1 MAPASTS
8 ENPGAGFVLWLM
20 GPTSGG
26 KTTIGEHLLERLRA
40 EDAPGMHF
48 DGDEVRN
55 FFGPDLGFEA
65 SDRQRV
71 VATLV
76 HLANK
81 ASAASVNVI
90 VSALTASEDA
100 RRLVLDTVKNLIIV
114 YVKCS
119 IETCAGRDP
128 KGLYAQAKNGEIDT
142 LIGVNSDYL
151 PPDNP
156 DLVIDTEDLS
166 PAEAV
171 EAIIRHLDQVG
182 WEESKQG

>member
-1 MAPASTS
+1 MAPPRTS
-8 ENPGAGFVLWLM
+8 ENTGPGFVLWLM

-26 KTTIGEHLLERLRA
+26 KTTIGEQLLERLRA
-40 EDAPGMHF
+40 DGSPCMHF

-55 FFGPDLGFEA
+55 FFGENLGFEV

-81 ASAASVNVI
+81 TSAAGVNVI

-100 RRLVLDTVKNLIIV
+100 RRVVLDAVKNLTIV
-114 YVKCS
+114 YIKCS
-119 IETCAGRDP
+119 IETCAERDP

-166 PAEAV
+166 PVEAV
-171 EAIIRHLDQVG
+171 EAIIKHFDQA
-182 WEESKQG
+182 E

>member
-1 MAPASTS
+1 
-8 ENPGAGFVLWLM
+8 M

-26 KTTIGEHLLERLRA
+26 KTTIGEHLLERLLA
-40 EDAPGMHF
+40 TGSPTMHF

-55 FFGPDLGFEA
+55 FFGEDLGFEA

-81 ASAASVNVI
+81 TSAAGVNVI

-100 RRLVLDTVKNLIIV
+100 RRLVLDNVKNLIIV

-128 KGLYAQAKNGEIDT
+128 KGLYAQAKT
-142 LIGVNSDYL
+142 
-151 PPDNP
+151 
-156 DLVIDTEDLS
+156 
-166 PAEAV
+166 
-171 EAIIRHLDQVG
+171 
-182 WEESKQG
+182 

>member
-1 MAPASTS
+1 
-8 ENPGAGFVLWLM
+8 M
-20 GPTSGG
+20 GPTSSG

-40 EDAPGMHF
+40 AGSSSMHF

-55 FFGPDLGFEA
+55 FFGEDLGFEV
-65 SDRQRV
+65 SSRQRV

-81 ASAASVNVI
+81 SSDAGVNVI

-100 RRLVLDTVKNLIIV
+100 RRLVLDTVKNLIVV
-114 YVKCS
+114 YIKCS
-119 IETCAGRDP
+119 IETCAERDP

-156 DLVIDTEDLS
+156 DLVINTEDLS
-166 PAEAV
+166 PVAAV
-171 EAIIRHLDQVG
+171 DAIIRHLHQTG
-182 WEESKQG
+182 WEGSKQE

>member
-1 MAPASTS
+1 MTSASAS
-8 ENPGAGFVLWLM
+8 ENTDAGFTLWLM

-26 KTTIGEHLLERLRA
+26 KTTIAEHLLERLRA
-40 EDAPGMHF
+40 SGLPSMHF
-48 DGDEVRN
+48 DGDEVRA
-55 FFGPDLGFEA
+55 FFGENLGFED

-81 ASAASVNVI
+81 TSAAGVNAI

-100 RRLVLDTVKNLIIV
+100 RRLVLDSVKNLMIV
-114 YVKCS
+114 YIKCS
-119 IETCAGRDP
+119 IETCAERDP

-151 PPDNP
+151 PPDDP
-156 DLVIDTEDLS
+156 DLVIDTDDLS
-166 PAEAV
+166 PAKAV
-171 EAIIRHLDQVG
+171 DAIIGHLDRTG
-182 WEESKQG
+182 WGASIRG

>member
-1 MAPASTS
+1 MDPASAS
-8 ENPGAGFVLWLM
+8 EKPDTGFVLWLM

-40 EDAPGMHF
+40 DGSPSMHF

-55 FFGPDLGFEA
+55 FFGKDLGFEV

-81 ASAASVNVI
+81 TAAAGVNAI

-100 RRLVLDTVKNLIIV
+100 RRLVLDSVGNLIVV

-119 IETCAGRDP
+119 IETCAERDP

-156 DLVIDTEDLS
+156 DLVINTEDLS

-171 EAIIRHLDQVG
+171 DAIIKHLDQTG
-182 WEESKQG
+182 RG

>member
-1 MAPASTS
+1 MSPASPP
-8 ENPGAGFVLWLM
+8 ENPDSGFVLWLL
-20 GPTSGG
+20 GPTSSG

-40 EDAPGMHF
+40 EGMPCMHF

-55 FFGPDLGFEA
+55 FFGDDLGFKV

-71 VATLV
+71 VSTLV

-81 ASAASVNVI
+81 TSAGGVNVI

-100 RRLVLDTVKNLIIV
+100 RRLVLDNARNLIIV
-114 YVKCS
+114 HVKCS
-119 IETCAGRDP
+119 IEACAERDP

-142 LIGVNSDYL
+142 LIGINSDYL
-151 PPDNP
+151 PPDEP
-156 DLVIDTEDLS
+156 DLVIDTEKLS

-171 EAIIRHLDQVG
+171 DAVVKHLHRMGRAEA
-182 WEESKQG
+182 KQG

>member
-1 MAPASTS
+1 MAPARTS
-8 ENPGAGFVLWLM
+8 ENTGPGFVLWLM

-26 KTTIGEHLLERLRA
+26 KTTIGEQLLERLRA
-40 EDAPGMHF
+40 DGSPCMHF

-55 FFGPDLGFEA
+55 FFGEDHGFEV
-65 SDRQRV
+65 SNRQRV
-71 VATLV
+71 AAALV

-81 ASAASVNVI
+81 TSAAGINVI

-100 RRLVLDTVKNLIIV
+100 RRVVLDTVKNLIIV
-114 YVKCS
+114 YIKCS
-119 IETCAGRDP
+119 IETCGERDP
-128 KGLYAQAKNGEIDT
+128 KGLYTQAKNGEIDT

-166 PAEAV
+166 PVEAV
-171 EAIIRHLDQVG
+171 EAIIKHFDQA
-182 WEESKQG
+182 E

>member
-1 MAPASTS
+1 MSRASAS
-8 ENPGAGFVLWLM
+8 ENSGPGFVLWLM
-20 GPTSGG
+20 GPTSSG

-40 EDAPGMHF
+40 EGSPSMHF

-55 FFGPDLGFEA
+55 FLGKDLGFEV

-81 ASAASVNVI
+81 TSAAGVNVI
-90 VSALTASEDA
+90 VSALTASADA
-100 RRLVLDTVKNLIIV
+100 RRLVLETVKNLIIV

-119 IETCAGRDP
+119 IETCAQRDP
-128 KGLYAQAKNGEIDT
+128 KGLYTQAKNGEIDT

-171 EAIIRHLDQVG
+171 EAIIRHL
-182 WEESKQG
+182 

>member
-1 MAPASTS
+1 
-8 ENPGAGFVLWLM
+8 M

-40 EDAPGMHF
+40 DGSPSMHF

-55 FFGPDLGFEA
+55 FFGKDLGFEV

-81 ASAASVNVI
+81 TSAAGINVI
-90 VSALTASEDA
+90 VSALTAREDA

-119 IETCAGRDP
+119 IETCAKRDP

-171 EAIIRHLDQVG
+171 EAIIKHLHQTG

>member
-1 MAPASTS
+1 
-8 ENPGAGFVLWLM
+8 M

-40 EDAPGMHF
+40 DGAASMHF
-48 DGDEVRN
+48 DGDEVRA
-55 FFGPDLGFEA
+55 FFGENLGFDV

-71 VATLV
+71 VATLT

-81 ASAASVNVI
+81 ASMAGVNVI

-100 RRLVLDTVKNLIIV
+100 RRLVLDTVKNLIVV

-119 IETCAGRDP
+119 IETCAKRDP

-142 LIGVNSDYL
+142 LIGVNSNYL
-151 PPDNP
+151 APDNP
-156 DLVIDTEDLS
+156 DLIIDTEVLS

-171 EAIIRHLDQVG
+171 EAVIRYLH
-182 WEESKQG
+182 

>member
-1 MAPASTS
+1 MDPANTP
-8 ENPGAGFVLWLM
+8 ENPDAGFVLWLM

-40 EDAPGMHF
+40 AGSPSMHF
-48 DGDEVRN
+48 DGDEVRA
-55 FFGPDLGFEA
+55 FFGKDLGFEV

-81 ASAASVNVI
+81 TSAAGVNAI

-100 RRLVLDTVKNLIIV
+100 RRLVFDSVKNLIIV
-114 YVKCS
+114 YIKCS
-119 IETCAGRDP
+119 IETCAERDP

-156 DLVIDTEDLS
+156 DLVIDTEELS

-171 EAIIRHLDQVG
+171 DAIIRHIRQAG
-182 WEESKQG
+182 

>member
-1 MAPASTS
+1 MDPASAS
-8 ENPGAGFVLWLM
+8 ETTDSGFVLWLM
-20 GPTSGG
+20 GPTSSG

-40 EDAPGMHF
+40 NGTPSMHF
-48 DGDEVRN
+48 DGDEVRA

-71 VATLV
+71 VATLI

-81 ASAASVNVI
+81 TSAAGVNVI
-90 VSALTASEDA
+90 VSALTANEDA
-100 RRLVLDTVKNLIIV
+100 RRLVLDSVKNLMIV
-114 YVKCS
+114 YIKCS

-156 DLVIDTEDLS
+156 DLVIDTEELS

-171 EAIIRHLDQVG
+171 DAIIKHLDQTG
-182 WEESKQG
+182 RG

>member
-1 MAPASTS
+1 VNPVGTS
-8 ENPGAGFVLWLM
+8 ENTGPGFVLWLM

-40 EDAPGMHF
+40 DGSPSMHF

-55 FFGPDLGFEA
+55 FFGKDLGFEV

-81 ASAASVNVI
+81 SSAAGVNAI

-100 RRLVLDTVKNLIIV
+100 RRLVLDSVSNLVVV

-119 IETCAGRDP
+119 IETCAERDP

-151 PPDNP
+151 PPHNP
-156 DLVIDTEDLS
+156 DLVIDTDDLS

-171 EAIIRHLDQVG
+171 DAVIRHLHQA
-182 WEESKQG
+182 E

>member
-1 MAPASTS
+1 
-8 ENPGAGFVLWLM
+8 M
-20 GPTSGG
+20 GPTSSG
-26 KTTIGEHLLERLRA
+26 KTTIGEHLLKRLRA
-40 EDAPGMHF
+40 EGAPSMHF

-55 FFGPDLGFEA
+55 FFGEGLGFEP

-81 ASAASVNVI
+81 TSAAGVNVI
-90 VSALTASEDA
+90 VSALTASADA
-100 RRLVLDTVKNLIIV
+100 KRLVLDTIKNPIIV
-114 YVKCS
+114 YIKCS

-128 KGLYAQAKNGEIDT
+128 KGLYAQAKTGEIDT

-171 EAIIRHLDQVG
+171 DAIIRHLDQAG
-182 WEESKQG
+182 

>member
-1 MAPASTS
+1 MSPASAS
-8 ENPGAGFVLWLM
+8 ENTGPGFVLWLM
-20 GPTSGG
+20 GPTSSG

-40 EDAPGMHF
+40 DGSPCMHF

-55 FFGPDLGFEA
+55 FLGKDLGFEV

-81 ASAASVNVI
+81 TSAAGVNVI
-90 VSALTASEDA
+90 VSALTASADA
-100 RRLVLDTVKNLIIV
+100 RRLVLETVKNLIIV

-119 IETCAGRDP
+119 IETCAERDP
-128 KGLYAQAKNGEIDT
+128 KGLYTQAKNGEIDT

-171 EAIIRHLDQVG
+171 EAIIRHL
-182 WEESKQG
+182 